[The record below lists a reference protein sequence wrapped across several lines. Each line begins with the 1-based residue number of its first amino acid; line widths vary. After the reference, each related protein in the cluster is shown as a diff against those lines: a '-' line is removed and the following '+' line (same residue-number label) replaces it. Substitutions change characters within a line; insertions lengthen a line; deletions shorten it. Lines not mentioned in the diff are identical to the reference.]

1 MLVHDVEVLGIQI
14 DSEIQS
20 LLHDK
25 QYGTIKA
32 GFELLGANQMT
43 SIMEELAEAKSRQ
56 AQINHETELKELE
69 LEAQAEMQK
78 LITREEI
85 AKKEEE
91 VKQLEREINLTKEN
105 FRSKIAEIQRN
116 KEKLDAEFEIE
127 KKKQRQ
133 ELELARQQA
142 YADTIASIMSSIQP
156 DLVAALNAQ
165 SETDMIRTISE
176 NLSPYAIANGE
187 GVADV
192 VNKLLRGLP
201 LDNAL
206 KAITE

>member
-1 MLVHDVEVLGIQI
+1 
-14 DSEIQS
+14 
-20 LLHDK
+20 
-25 QYGTIKA
+25 
-32 GFELLGANQMT
+32 
-43 SIMEELAEAKSRQ
+43 
-56 AQINHETELKELE
+56 
-69 LEAQAEMQK
+69 MQK
-78 LITREEI
+78 LATREEI

-91 VKQLEREINLTKEN
+91 VKQLERKINLTREN
-105 FRSKIAEIQRN
+105 FRSEIAEIQRN

-127 KKKQRQ
+127 KQKQRQ
-133 ELELARQQA
+133 ELELVRQQA